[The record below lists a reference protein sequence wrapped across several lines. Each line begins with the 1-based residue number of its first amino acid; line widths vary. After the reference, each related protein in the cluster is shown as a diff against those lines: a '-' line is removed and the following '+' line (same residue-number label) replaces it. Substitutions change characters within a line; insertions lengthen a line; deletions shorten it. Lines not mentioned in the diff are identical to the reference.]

1 MLTPAAPPRDRHPRA
16 PTRTRVDHFCIRC
29 QSLRPSRI
37 GLSTAPRGASLNFQ
51 QLILALQSFWAQ
63 QGCVIGQP
71 YDVEKGAGTGNP
83 HTYLRALGPEPWSVA
98 YAEPCRRPTD
108 GRYGENPNRLGAYYQ
123 FQVLLKPSPKDV
135 IERYLRSLTALG
147 VRPRDHDI
155 RFVEDDW
162 EQATL
167 GAWGLGWEVWLDG
180 MEITQFTYFQQVGGI
195 ECRPVASEIT
205 YGIERIAMYL
215 QGVDSILD
223 LEWGGGFTYA
233 EIHKQTEVEWSKYNF
248 EHADP
253 KVLHELF
260 EHYRGEAGRLAD
272 LGLVFPA
279 YDFSLKASHAFN
291 TLEARGAIS
300 VSERA
305 AYIGR
310 IRDLSRRCAQ
320 VFVQEREKLGWPILQ
335 RLGKPA
341 APKNDEILPDGDTL
355 TATEMNMPAVGPAQL
370 LLELGCEEIPARFLD
385 PASAAFRDLVVSFLA
400 EARVA
405 HGAATVQHT
414 PRRLVLVIEDVEPS
428 SAQEEELVTGPPA
441 RIAFD
446 ANGTPQMPA
455 IKFAQG
461 KGVPVESLEAIDTP
475 KGQYV
480 GFRRMIGGEHT
491 GHLLE
496 KALPQI
502 LADIPWRKSMRWG
515 EREERFARPLHWIVA
530 VLGESPLRFEFAGVE
545 AGNLSR
551 GHRFFGNETFT
562 AWNFETLRDGLS
574 ARHVTLDPVERRRI
588 ILGQLEQEAGEIGGS
603 PVLDENLLRTVV
615 GLVEAPRVVAGRFDE
630 RYLSLPREVIETIL
644 TYHQKM
650 FAVEGGNAGLLPWFL
665 GVSNNPSVQQPNVRA
680 GYEKVVSARLADGAF
695 FYDNDR
701 KQTLSEHV
709 EQLGDRTFLKGVGT
723 MLDKAKRLESIAG
736 VLAEYVDPAGAD
748 LCRRAALLSKA
759 DLNTQMVNE
768 FPELQGVVGR
778 IYARLDDEPHMVAEG
793 IFEHYLPRSADD
805 LLPIT
810 IPGAIAALADKGDTL
825 AACFTTGKVP
835 TGSADP
841 YALRRAALGILRILQ
856 SRHVHIPLPVLFDA
870 ALEGVNHLLPTNRDA
885 VEEELL
891 AFLRTRLKGMWI
903 ADGAPTDVAEAVLRS
918 GFEDVP
924 DARARL
930 DALVAVRGQDEFADL
945 MAGFK
950 RIANILRKS
959 GDGVVAA
966 VDEAAFVEDAER
978 GLYAAFTS
986 LQAAVQK
993 ALEHEDYPAALEQM
1007 AGLREPLATFF
1018 DGVMVVAPD
1027 PALRANRLGLLAV
1040 ISGSFARIADF
1051 SAISTD

>member
-1 MLTPAAPPRDRHPRA
+1 M
-16 PTRTRVDHFCIRC
+16 
-29 QSLRPSRI
+29 
-37 GLSTAPRGASLNFQ
+37 NFQ

-123 FQVLLKPSPKDV
+123 FQVLQKPSPKDV
-135 IERYLRSLTALG
+135 IDRYLRSLTALG

-253 KVLHELF
+253 KVLLELF
-260 EHYRGEAGRLAD
+260 EHYRGEASRLAD

-335 RLGKPA
+335 RLGTPST
-341 APKNDEILPDGDTL
+341 PSIELSPDGDTL
-355 TATEMNMPAVGPAQL
+355 TATEMNMPAVGPSEL
-370 LLELGCEEIPARFLD
+370 LLELGCEEIPARFLE
-385 PASAAFRDLVVSFLA
+385 PASEAFRDLVVGFLG
-400 EARVA
+400 ENRVA
-405 HGAATVQHT
+405 HGAASVHHT
-414 PRRLVLVIEDVEPS
+414 PRRIVLVIEDVEPS
-428 SAQEEELVTGPPA
+428 SAEEEELVTGPPA

-480 GFRRMIGGEHT
+480 GFRRTLGGEGT
-491 GHLLE
+491 GRLLE
-496 KALPQI
+496 GALPGL
-502 LADIPWRKSMRWG
+502 LAAIPWRKSMRWG
-515 EREERFARPLHWIVA
+515 HREERFARPLHWIVA

-562 AWNFETLRDGLS
+562 AWNLDSLRDGLS
-574 ARHVTLDPVERRRI
+574 ARSVTLDPAERRRI
-588 ILGQLEQEAGEIGGS
+588 ILGQLDQEAGEIGGS
-603 PVLDENLLRTVV
+603 PVSDEGLLRTVV
-615 GLVEAPRVVAGRFDE
+615 GLVEAPRVVSGRFDE

-650 FAVEGGNAGLLPWFL
+650 FAVVGGSGGLLPWFL
-665 GVSNNPSVQQPNVRA
+665 GVSNNPSIQQPKVQA

-701 KQTLSEHV
+701 KTPLSGHV
-709 EQLGDRTFLKGVGT
+709 ASLGSRTFLKGVGT
-723 MLDKAKRLESIAG
+723 MADKAERLESIAG
-736 VLAEYVDPAGAD
+736 VLAEYVDPGGVEE
-748 LCRRAALLSKA
+748 CKRAARLAKA

-768 FPELQGVVGR
+768 FPELQGVMGR
-778 IYARLDDEPHMVAEG
+778 IYARLDGESMVVSEA

-810 IPGAIAALADKGDTL
+810 VPGALAALADKADTL
-825 AACFTTGKVP
+825 VACFATGKVP

-856 SRHVHIPLPVLFDA
+856 SRHVHLPLPVLFDA

-891 AFLRTRLKGMWI
+891 AFLRTRLKGMWT
-903 ADGAPTDVAEAVLRS
+903 ADGAPTDVVEGVLRA

-930 DALVAVRGQDEFADL
+930 DALIAARDTSDFADL

-959 GDGVVAA
+959 GEGVASK
-966 VDEAAFVEDAER
+966 VDPALFVEDAER
-978 GLYAAFTS
+978 GLHDAFTA
-986 LQAAVQK
+986 LQAAVRS
-993 ALEHEDYPAALEQM
+993 ALEHEDYPAALAQM
-1007 AGLREPLATFF
+1007 ARLGEPLATFF
-1018 DGVMVVAPD
+1018 DGVMVVAKD
-1027 PALRANRLGLLAV
+1027 EALRANRLGLLTV

-1051 SAISTD
+1051 TAISTD